1 MTTGFLP
8 LGAIFHV
15 FVGFVF
21 SFPHFGHFT
30 IEFRPRYSLALMK
43 DKSFHVHL
51 NDQRNL

>member
-21 SFPHFGHFT
+21 SFPHFGHFA
-30 IEFRPRYSLALMK
+30 IEFHPHQFPGA
-43 DKSFHVHL
+43 DEE
-51 NDQRNL
+51 